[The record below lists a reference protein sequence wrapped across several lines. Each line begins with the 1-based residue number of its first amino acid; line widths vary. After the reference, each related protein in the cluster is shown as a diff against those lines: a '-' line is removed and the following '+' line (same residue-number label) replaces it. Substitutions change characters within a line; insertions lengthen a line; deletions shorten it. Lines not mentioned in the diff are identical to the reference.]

1 MNEELKNENEMGINN
16 NPTPEV
22 VNNTSEN
29 KAEGQTNNDTDAN
42 LNSIGG
48 IGTDLSKEETNNL
61 DFEDFREKKSK
72 KGLVITLIIVL
83 IILLLSIGS
92 FLFIKNKYTASSF
105 LDQSSKNINTFINE
119 VFEGITINKDYLDNI
134 DKYDV
139 ISDSNIKLTTT
150 SSELKDLNN
159 LEIGLKTNQS
169 LKNNYLDMDI
179 SLKQDTGTLTGT
191 LAIDNNKIYIDSKD
205 IINKVL
211 TTKSD
216 EDLFGNVDEYTE
228 KLKSYAKY
236 DIESIANNIV
246 KYLFESL
253 KEANLNT
260 KYNGL
265 NVIYTYEIN
274 DTNKDKINDKF
285 MKLVNED
292 KVLSDIINED
302 NAITL
307 ENVKI
312 TIEVKMLNNT
322 VENFTIKSDESEIK
336 GVKID
341 KNKYKITSD
350 EDEYEVEVTKEKIV
364 INGKDEN
371 NNPAQAKI
379 ETSDNKAMLVYT
391 TNDMSLDITINSEKK
406 NTSNIEIKINS
417 ENIKTN
423 GNLTITSDEKNKTSE
438 ISGKLNL
445 SYNDYSITLDIKNN
459 GKYGNNLVTKKN
471 YNNAIDIENVTEE
484 DSLTITTNLMD
495 KISKFKAYNFI
506 QNLTDSIWGNIS
518 DDIIENT
525 CQNICPG
532 GEVLS
537 SSTSSCICA
546 DGEEIE
552 I

>member
-48 IGTDLSKEETNNL
+48 IGTDLPKEETNNL

-139 ISDSNIKLTTT
+139 ISDSNIKLTTA

-169 LKNNYLDMDI
+169 LKSNYLDMDI

-246 KYLFESL
+246 KYLFESF

-484 DSLTITTNLMD
+484 DLLTITTNLMD

>member
-1 MNEELKNENEMGINN
+1 MNEELKNENEVGINN

-48 IGTDLSKEETNNL
+48 IGTDLPKEETNNL

-139 ISDSNIKLTTT
+139 INDSNIKLTTA

>member
-48 IGTDLSKEETNNL
+48 IGTDLPKEETNNL

-139 ISDSNIKLTTT
+139 ISDSNIKLTTA

-246 KYLFESL
+246 KYLFESF

-459 GKYGNNLVTKKN
+459 GKYGNNLVTKRN

>member
-22 VNNTSEN
+22 VNNTSQN

-48 IGTDLSKEETNNL
+48 IGTDLPKEETNNL

-139 ISDSNIKLTTT
+139 ISDSNIKLTTA

-292 KVLSDIINED
+292 KVLSDIINEN

-312 TIEVKMLNNT
+312 TIEVNMLNNT

-506 QNLTDSIWGNIS
+506 QNLTDSIWRNIS

>member
-1 MNEELKNENEMGINN
+1 MNEELKNENEVGINN

-22 VNNTSEN
+22 VNNTSQN

-48 IGTDLSKEETNNL
+48 IGTDLPKEETNNL

-139 ISDSNIKLTTT
+139 INDSNIKLTTA

-312 TIEVKMLNNT
+312 TIEVNMLNNT

>member
-48 IGTDLSKEETNNL
+48 IGTDLPKEETNNL

-139 ISDSNIKLTTT
+139 ISDSNIKLTTA

-292 KVLSDIINED
+292 KILSDIINDD
-302 NAITL
+302 NAVTL

-312 TIEVKMLNNT
+312 TIEVNMLNNT

-371 NNPAQAKI
+371 NNPAKAKI

-506 QNLTDSIWGNIS
+506 QNLTDSIWRNIS

>member
-29 KAEGQTNNDTDAN
+29 KAEGQTNNVTDAN
-42 LNSIGG
+42 LNSISG
-48 IGTDLSKEETNNL
+48 IGTDLPKEETNNL

-139 ISDSNIKLTTT
+139 ISDSNIKLTTA

-292 KVLSDIINED
+292 KVLSDIINEN

-312 TIEVKMLNNT
+312 TIEVNMLNNT

-423 GNLTITSDEKNKTSE
+423 GNLTVTSDEKNKTSE

-506 QNLTDSIWGNIS
+506 QNLTDSIWGSISNNII
-518 DDIIENT
+518 DNT

>member
-22 VNNTSEN
+22 VNNASEN

-48 IGTDLSKEETNNL
+48 IGTDLPKEETNNL

-139 ISDSNIKLTTT
+139 INDSNIKLTTA

-169 LKNNYLDMDI
+169 LKNNYLDIDI

>member
-22 VNNTSEN
+22 VNNTSQN

-48 IGTDLSKEETNNL
+48 IGTDLPKEETNNL

-139 ISDSNIKLTTT
+139 ISDSNIKLTTA

-312 TIEVKMLNNT
+312 TIEVNMLNNT

-506 QNLTDSIWGNIS
+506 QNLTDSIWRNIS

>member
-29 KAEGQTNNDTDAN
+29 KTEGQTNNDTDAN

-48 IGTDLSKEETNNL
+48 IGTDLPKEETNNL

-139 ISDSNIKLTTT
+139 ISDSNIKLTTA

-216 EDLFGNVDEYTE
+216 EDLFRNVDEYTE

-341 KNKYKITSD
+341 KKKYKITSD

-445 SYNDYSITLDIKNN
+445 SYNDYNITLDIKNN

>member
-22 VNNTSEN
+22 VNNTSQN

-48 IGTDLSKEETNNL
+48 IGTDLPKEETNNL

-139 ISDSNIKLTTT
+139 INDSNIKLTTA

-246 KYLFESL
+246 KYSFESL

-312 TIEVKMLNNT
+312 TIEVNMLNNT

-459 GKYGNNLVTKKN
+459 GKYDNNLVTKKN

>member
-48 IGTDLSKEETNNL
+48 IGTDLPKEETNNL

-139 ISDSNIKLTTT
+139 ISDSNIKLTTA

-379 ETSDNKAMLVYT
+379 ETSDNKAMIVYT

>member
-22 VNNTSEN
+22 VNNTSQN

-48 IGTDLSKEETNNL
+48 IGTDLPKEETNNL

-105 LDQSSKNINTFINE
+105 LDQSFKNINTFINE

-139 ISDSNIKLTTT
+139 INDSNIKLTTA

-191 LAIDNNKIYIDSKD
+191 LAIDNNKIYIDSKN

-312 TIEVKMLNNT
+312 TIEVNMLNNT

>member
-42 LNSIGG
+42 LNSLGG
-48 IGTDLSKEETNNL
+48 IGTDLPKEETNNL

-139 ISDSNIKLTTT
+139 ISDSNIKLTTA

-179 SLKQDTGTLTGT
+179 SLKQDTDTLTGT

>member
-22 VNNTSEN
+22 VNNTSQN

-48 IGTDLSKEETNNL
+48 IGTDLPKEETNNL

-139 ISDSNIKLTTT
+139 INDSNIKLTTA

-169 LKNNYLDMDI
+169 LKNNYLDI

-312 TIEVKMLNNT
+312 TIEVNMLNNT

>member
-48 IGTDLSKEETNNL
+48 IGTDLPKEETNNL

-139 ISDSNIKLTTT
+139 INDSNIKLTTA

-159 LEIGLKTNQS
+159 LEIGLKTNQN

-285 MKLVNED
+285 MKLVNKD
-292 KVLSDIINED
+292 KVLSDIINEN

-312 TIEVKMLNNT
+312 TIEVNMLNNT

-506 QNLTDSIWGNIS
+506 QNLTDSIWGNIY

>member
-1 MNEELKNENEMGINN
+1 MNEELKNENEVGINN

-22 VNNTSEN
+22 VNNTSQN

-48 IGTDLSKEETNNL
+48 IGTDLPKEETNNL

-139 ISDSNIKLTTT
+139 ISDSNIKLTTA

-179 SLKQDTGTLTGT
+179 SLKQDTVTLTGT
-191 LAIDNNKIYIDSKD
+191 LAIDNNKIYIDSKN

-312 TIEVKMLNNT
+312 TIEVNMLNNT

>member
-22 VNNTSEN
+22 VNNTSQN

-48 IGTDLSKEETNNL
+48 IGTDLPKEETNNL

-139 ISDSNIKLTTT
+139 INDSNIKLTTA

-292 KVLSDIINED
+292 KVLSDIINEN

-312 TIEVKMLNNT
+312 TIEVNMLNNT

-417 ENIKTN
+417 KNIKTN

>member
-48 IGTDLSKEETNNL
+48 IGTDLPKEETNNL

-216 EDLFGNVDEYTE
+216 EDSFGNVDEYTE

>member
-48 IGTDLSKEETNNL
+48 IGTDLPKEETNNL

-139 ISDSNIKLTTT
+139 INDSNIKLTTA

-191 LAIDNNKIYIDSKD
+191 LAIDNNKIYIDSKN

-312 TIEVKMLNNT
+312 TIEVNMLNNT

>member
-22 VNNTSEN
+22 VNNTSQN

-48 IGTDLSKEETNNL
+48 IGTDLPKEETNNL

-139 ISDSNIKLTTT
+139 ISDSNIKLTTA
-150 SSELKDLNN
+150 SSELKNLNN

>member
-48 IGTDLSKEETNNL
+48 MGTDLPKEETNNL

-139 ISDSNIKLTTT
+139 INDSNIKLTTA

-312 TIEVKMLNNT
+312 TIEVNMLNNT

-391 TNDMSLDITINSEKK
+391 TDDMSLDITINSEKK

>member
-236 DIESIANNIV
+236 DIESLANNIV

>member
-1 MNEELKNENEMGINN
+1 MNEKLKNENEMGINN

-48 IGTDLSKEETNNL
+48 IGTDLPKEETNNL

-139 ISDSNIKLTTT
+139 INDSNIKLTTA

>member
-48 IGTDLSKEETNNL
+48 MGTDLPKEETNNL

-139 ISDSNIKLTTT
+139 ISDSNIKLTTA

-506 QNLTDSIWGNIS
+506 QNLTDSIWRNIS

-546 DGEEIE
+546 NGEEIE

>member
-48 IGTDLSKEETNNL
+48 IGTDLPKEETNNL

-139 ISDSNIKLTTT
+139 ISDSNIKLTTA

-292 KVLSDIINED
+292 KVLSDIINEN

-312 TIEVKMLNNT
+312 TIEVNMLNNT

-546 DGEEIE
+546 NGEEIE

>member
-48 IGTDLSKEETNNL
+48 IGTDLPKEETNNL

-139 ISDSNIKLTTT
+139 ISDSNIKLTTA

-228 KLKSYAKY
+228 KLKTYAKY

-285 MKLVNED
+285 MKLVNKD
-292 KVLSDIINED
+292 KVLSDIINEN

-312 TIEVKMLNNT
+312 TIEVNMLNNT

>member
-1 MNEELKNENEMGINN
+1 MNEELKNENEVDINN

-22 VNNTSEN
+22 VNNTSQN

-48 IGTDLSKEETNNL
+48 IGTDLPKEETNNL

-139 ISDSNIKLTTT
+139 ISDSNIKLTTA

>member
-48 IGTDLSKEETNNL
+48 IGTDLPKEETNNL

-139 ISDSNIKLTTT
+139 ISDSNIKLTTA

-292 KVLSDIINED
+292 KVLSDIINEN

-312 TIEVKMLNNT
+312 TIEVNMLNNT

-484 DSLTITTNLMD
+484 DLLTITTNLMD

>member
-48 IGTDLSKEETNNL
+48 IGTDLPKEETNNL

-119 VFEGITINKDYLDNI
+119 VFKGITINKDYLDNI

-139 ISDSNIKLTTT
+139 INDSNIKLTTA

-159 LEIGLKTNQS
+159 LEIGLKTNQN

-391 TNDMSLDITINSEKK
+391 TNGMSLDITINSEKK

>member
-22 VNNTSEN
+22 VNNTSQN

-48 IGTDLSKEETNNL
+48 IGTDLPKEETNNL

-105 LDQSSKNINTFINE
+105 LDQSFKNINTFINE

-139 ISDSNIKLTTT
+139 ISDSNIKLTTA

-191 LAIDNNKIYIDSKD
+191 LAIDNNKIYIDSKN

-312 TIEVKMLNNT
+312 TIEVNMLNNT

>member
-48 IGTDLSKEETNNL
+48 MGTDLPKEETNNL

-139 ISDSNIKLTTT
+139 INDSNIKLTTA

-159 LEIGLKTNQS
+159 LEIGLKTNQN

-312 TIEVKMLNNT
+312 TIEVNMLNNT

-391 TNDMSLDITINSEKK
+391 TNGMSLDITINSEKK

>member
-48 IGTDLSKEETNNL
+48 IGTDLPKEETNNL

-119 VFEGITINKDYLDNI
+119 VFKGITINKDYLDNI

-139 ISDSNIKLTTT
+139 INDSNIKLTTA

-459 GKYGNNLVTKKN
+459 GKYGNNLVSKKN

>member
-22 VNNTSEN
+22 VNNTSQN

-48 IGTDLSKEETNNL
+48 IGTDLPKEETNNL

-139 ISDSNIKLTTT
+139 ISDSNIKLTTA

-292 KVLSDIINED
+292 KVLSDIINEN

-312 TIEVKMLNNT
+312 TIEVNMLNNT

>member
-48 IGTDLSKEETNNL
+48 IGTDLPKEETNNL

-139 ISDSNIKLTTT
+139 ISDSNIKLTTA

-216 EDLFGNVDEYTE
+216 EDLFGNIDEYTE

-312 TIEVKMLNNT
+312 TIEVNMLNNT

>member
-48 IGTDLSKEETNNL
+48 IGTDLPKEETNNL

-139 ISDSNIKLTTT
+139 ISDSNIKLTTA

-179 SLKQDTGTLTGT
+179 SLKQDTDTLTGT

-506 QNLTDSIWGNIS
+506 QNLTNSIWGNIS

>member
-29 KAEGQTNNDTDAN
+29 KADGQTNNDTDAN

-48 IGTDLSKEETNNL
+48 IGTDLPKEETNNL

-139 ISDSNIKLTTT
+139 ISDSNIKLTTA

-191 LAIDNNKIYIDSKD
+191 LAINNNKIYIDSKN

>member
-48 IGTDLSKEETNNL
+48 IGTDLPKEETNNL

-139 ISDSNIKLTTT
+139 INDSNIKLTTA

-159 LEIGLKTNQS
+159 LEIGLKTNQN
-169 LKNNYLDMDI
+169 LKNNYLDIDI

-312 TIEVKMLNNT
+312 TIEVNMLNNT

-506 QNLTDSIWGNIS
+506 QNLTDSIWRNIS